1 VAWWGASS
9 FENDIAVEWFFLLEE
24 AVDPGAVIA
33 AALDDALSESDHI
46 DLSVACEAIAA
57 AELSASCAGQPPER
71 LPDPVHR
78 WVGTHPHAPHGVEIA
93 LAIEAVTRVRTESRL
108 RDQWD
113 EPAEGADDEWLGQ
126 VDDLIA
132 RLGRSGTG
140 DPATLSP

>member
-1 VAWWGASS
+1 M
-9 FENDIAVEWFFLLEE
+9 
-24 AVDPGAVIA
+24 
-33 AALDDALSESDHI
+33 
-46 DLSVACEAIAA
+46 
-57 AELSASCAGQPPER
+57 
-71 LPDPVHR
+71 PDPIHR
-78 WVGTHPHAPHGVEIA
+78 WVGTHPHEPHGAEIA

>member
-1 VAWWGASS
+1 MAWWGASS

-71 LPDPVHR
+71 LPDPIHR
-78 WVGTHPHAPHGVEIA
+78 WVGTHPHEPHGAEIA
-93 LAIEAVTRVRTESRL
+93 LAIEAVTRVRSESRL

-113 EPAEGADDEWLGQ
+113 EPVEGADDEWLGQ